1 MICERRIGGEME
13 ISPADFSAAGGV
25 SAWPDFVG
33 YEQMHCDTG
42 RTALRLALEDWHC
55 KTNGRGRVWA
65 PDYLC
70 SSVFRAIINQGISLA
85 TYIDLPGA
93 VSMIMP
99 PTPEDDDLV
108 LIVHY
113 FGKLN
118 TSALAWLDGYPERC
132 WRVLEDCVQSPYSK
146 GVGATG
152 EYAIT
157 SLRKWWPVPDGAAL
171 YSALPLLNS
180 DLVQPDENFI
190 SQRLAAKI
198 LRTTGCS
205 ESRYL
210 AWIQASEAML
220 DTSPPRKCSWLS
232 EQLLSGVDKT
242 TALARRRANWQFIH
256 ARLHGGVG
264 KCVGISSLYEELL
277 NGEVPLIYPIQVAQG
292 HRDRLRAWLAEHHIY
307 CPIHWNLT
315 ESASPAASR
324 LSEKILSIPIDQR
337 YDEKDMVKIIGAL
350 TENGISTRRSR

>member
-13 ISPADFSAAGGV
+13 ISPADFSAAGLS

-33 YEQMHCDTG
+33 HEQVHCDTG
-42 RTALRLALEDWHC
+42 RAALRLALEDWHR

-70 SSVFRAIINQGISLA
+70 SSVFRAIINQGISFA

-93 VSMIMP
+93 VSMILP
-99 PTPEDDDLV
+99 PAPEDDDLV
-108 LIVHY
+108 LIAHY

-118 TSALAWLDGYPERC
+118 TGALAWLEGYPERR

-146 GVGATG
+146 GVGVIG

-171 YSALPLLNS
+171 YSALPVLNS
-180 DLVQPDENFI
+180 DLVPPDENFI

-198 LRTTGCS
+198 LRTTGRS
-205 ESRYL
+205 EPRYL
-210 AWIQASEAML
+210 AWIQESEAIL

-232 EQLLSGVDKT
+232 EQLLSSVDKA
-242 TALARRRANWQFIH
+242 TALACRRSNWQFIH
-256 ARLHGGVG
+256 FWLNE
-264 KCVGISSLYEELL
+264 GIGESTEVSSLYDGLL
-277 NGEVPLIYPIQVAQG
+277 DGEVPLIYPIKVAQG

-315 ESASPAASR
+315 ESASPVASR

-350 TENGISTRRSR
+350 TAFAQN